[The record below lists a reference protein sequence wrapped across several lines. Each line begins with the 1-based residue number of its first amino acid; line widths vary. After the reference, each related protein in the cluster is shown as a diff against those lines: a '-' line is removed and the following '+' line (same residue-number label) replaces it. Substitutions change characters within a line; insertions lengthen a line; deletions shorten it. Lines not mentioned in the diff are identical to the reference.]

1 MKRIASLIIALAMLL
16 SVTAVFAEDDN
27 AAAFKANLQNM
38 INRVDLN
45 TKALTVETAGNTVAS
60 LQAKDG
66 LTDLNIP
73 GAFEL
78 QADAENLWI
87 SANGQVYQL
96 PITEL
101 QATIQELY
109 GMFVPGSDVRSTA
122 GAMLSLLVEK
132 VITPGITMDFET
144 GAVTIHLTG
153 EQMLQGLAE
162 FGDEVVANPEYLQLV
177 TVGNN
182 WVQLFGALV
191 NRNSYSYRG
200 PAVAT
205 PAQLAEQW
213 PALREQILNSKTD
226 LVIDGSF
233 TGSGNV
239 VNILLT
245 VNANGKEQARLEG
258 SMTVDGESTV
268 TDFTFT
274 AGTVVYTVQG
284 KTTGNTT
291 VATYTLTDN
300 GRELLTATV
309 NATVNGNAVNATVE
323 GTVQGEAF
331 TGSLN
336 FDAAGAFNAEL
347 NVPAQEV
354 KVTVSGTYAA
364 DSLKGKLNVTV
375 KGSVTAD
382 FTLDAAKTDRGFTV
396 DLNGVVADATIAY
409 SMSFDGVSGRYSVSV
424 DSDELS
430 SSTNYAFEL
439 VEGDFPHFSVENSTK
454 SSYSYFNTVQGYSY
468 DGAEL
473 RIWSD
478 YQTITLRGAF
488 VSPTEYQL
496 TAEMVASYYG
506 SSNTS
511 NLLLSAV
518 LDDAGDDWTVTL
530 TATVDGEAQG
540 DPILLKYGAQ
550 TGFEPL
556 ADKVTQT
563 LTKDAI
569 MQMLFPAAA
578 AVTAY

>member
-38 INRVDLN
+38 LNRVDLN

-66 LTDLNIP
+66 LADLSIP
-73 GAFEL
+73 GVFEL
-78 QADAENLWI
+78 QFDGENLWV

-96 PITEL
+96 PVTEL
-101 QATIQELY
+101 QAVIQELY

-122 GAMLSLLVEK
+122 GAMLSLLMEK
-132 VITPGITMDFET
+132 VIAPGITMDYET

-245 VNANGKEQARLEG
+245 VNANGAEQLRLEG

-274 AGTVVYTVQG
+274 AGTTVYTVQG

-309 NATVNGNAVNATVE
+309 NATVNGNAVTATVE

-336 FDAAGAFNAEL
+336 LDAAAGTFDAEL

-354 KVTVSGTYAA
+354 KVTASGTYAA
-364 DSLKGKLNVTV
+364 DSLKAKLNVTV

-382 FTLDAAKTDRGFTV
+382 LTLDAAKTDRGFTA
-396 DLNGVVADATIAY
+396 DLSGVVADATIAY
-409 SMSFDGVSGRYSVSV
+409 NMSFDGVSGHYNMSVG
-424 DSDELS
+424 SDEFS
-430 SSTNYAFEL
+430 SSANYAFEL
-439 VEGDFPHFSVENSTK
+439 VEGDFPHFNVETSTK
-454 SSYSYFNTVQGYSY
+454 SSYYNTVQGYSY

-478 YQTITLRGAF
+478 NQTITLRGAF
-488 VSPTEYQL
+488 VSPTEYQI
-496 TAEMVASYYG
+496 TGEMVASYSG
-506 SSNTS
+506 SSHTS

>member
-16 SVTAVFAEDDN
+16 CVTAVFAEDDN
-27 AAAFKANLQNM
+27 AAAFKANLQTM
-38 INRVDLN
+38 LNRVDLN

-66 LTDLNIP
+66 LADLSIP

-78 QADAENLWI
+78 QFDGENLWV

-96 PITEL
+96 PVTEL
-101 QATIQELY
+101 QAVIQELY

-122 GAMLSLLVEK
+122 GAMLSLLAEK
-132 VITPGITMDFET
+132 VIAPGITMDYET

-274 AGTVVYTVQG
+274 AGTTVYTVQG

-309 NATVNGNAVNATVE
+309 NATVNGNAVTATVE

-336 FDAAGAFNAEL
+336 LDAAAGAFNAEL

-354 KVTVSGTYAA
+354 KITVSGTYAA
-364 DSLKGKLNVTV
+364 DSLNAKLNVTV

-382 FTLDAAKTDRGFTV
+382 LTLDAAKTGRGFTA
-396 DLNGVVADATIAY
+396 DLNGVVDDSTIAY
-409 SMSFDGVSGRYSVSV
+409 SMSFDGVSGHYSTSIG
-424 DSDELS
+424 SDAFS
-430 SSTNYAFEL
+430 SSANYAFEL
-439 VEGDFPHFSVENSTK
+439 VEGDFPHFNVETSVK
-454 SSYSYFNTVQGYSY
+454 SFYFNTVQGYSY

-473 RIWSD
+473 KIWND
-478 YQTITLRGAF
+478 DLTVTLRGAF
-488 VSPTEYQL
+488 VSPTEYQI
-496 TAEMVASYYG
+496 TGEMVASYSG
-506 SSNTS
+506 SSHTS

-518 LDDAGDDWTVTL
+518 LDDTGDDWTITL
-530 TATVDGEAQG
+530 TATMDGEAQG
-540 DPILLKYGAQ
+540 DPILLKYGPQ